1 MSYEMSSEQLR
12 DEEEALRNQIRELT
26 PEQRKEYYRLEGQ
39 KIKDP
44 DTYAVL
50 NWFIMAGLHHFYLGN
65 TQRGLINLCV
75 MLVGLVLLP
84 FFPIVGIIVL
94 LGIVIVELPQ
104 LFKSQQIVH
113 AYNNNVMRELLH
125 KVKSDNA

>member
-1 MSYEMSSEQLR
+1 
-12 DEEEALRNQIRELT
+12 
-26 PEQRKEYYRLEGQ
+26 
-39 KIKDP
+39 
-44 DTYAVL
+44 
-50 NWFIMAGLHHFYLGN
+50 MAGLHHFYLGN

-75 MLVGLVLLP
+75 MLLGLVLLP

-113 AYNNNVMRELLH
+113 AYNNNVMRELIH